1 MEEERWENRYKH
13 RNKGIKNNKKK
24 QKYKISLKM

>member
-1 MEEERWENRYKH
+1 MEEEMWENRYKH
-13 RNKGIKNNKKK
+13 RNKGIKKKKK